1 MQHLKLSDEIV
12 LAAGEL
18 NPLIPHPIE
27 MIVGSIAFLLLLAVM
42 KRKVVPMFEKAYAA
56 RTEAIE
62 GGIERAEKAQLEAQR
77 ALLQYNEQLSS
88 AQGEAA
94 KLREDARIQGAAI
107 LEELRT
113 KAQEEAARI
122 TAAASASI
130 EAERQQAITS
140 LRNEVGALAV
150 ELASKIVGEALD
162 DQARQSRIV
171 DRFIEDLEKSKSPV
185 KKKLEKEE
193 NENPSR
199 RKQPSITCDCT
210 RQARCCRQGR
220 NSG

>member
-1 MQHLKLSDEIV
+1 MQRINIL
-12 LAAGEL
+12 AGEGSL
-18 NPLIPHPIE
+18 NPLIPHTAEI
-27 MIVGSIAFLLLLAVM
+27 IVGFIAFTLLFLVL
-42 KRKVVPMFEKAYAA
+42 KSKVVPMFEKAYAA

-77 ALLQYNEQLSS
+77 ALVQYNEQLSS
-88 AQGEAA
+88 AQGEAS

-122 TAAASASI
+122 TAAAHASI

-171 DRFIEDLEKSKSPV
+171 DRFIEDLEKSK
-185 KKKLEKEE
+185 K
-193 NENPSR
+193 
-199 RKQPSITCDCT
+199 
-210 RQARCCRQGR
+210 
-220 NSG
+220 

>member
-1 MQHLKLSDEIV
+1 MQRINIL
-12 LAAGEL
+12 AGEGSL
-18 NPLIPHPIE
+18 NPLIPHTAE
-27 MIVGSIAFLLLLAVM
+27 IVVGFIAFTLLFLVL
-42 KRKVVPMFEKAYAA
+42 KSKVVPMFEKAYAA

-77 ALLQYNEQLSS
+77 ALVQYNEQLSS
-88 AQGEAA
+88 AQGEAS

-122 TAAASASI
+122 TAAAHASI

-150 ELASKIVGEALD
+150 ELASKIVGEALE

-171 DRFIEDLEKSKSPV
+171 DRFIEDLEKSQK
-185 KKKLEKEE
+185 
-193 NENPSR
+193 N
-199 RKQPSITCDCT
+199 
-210 RQARCCRQGR
+210 
-220 NSG
+220 